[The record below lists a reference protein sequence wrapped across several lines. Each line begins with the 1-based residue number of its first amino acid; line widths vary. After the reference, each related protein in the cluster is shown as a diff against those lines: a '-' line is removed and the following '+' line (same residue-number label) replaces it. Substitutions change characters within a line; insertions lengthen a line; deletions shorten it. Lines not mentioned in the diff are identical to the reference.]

1 MGKHIEIKS
10 CPICTS
16 QKFSKFKEV
25 IDYTVS
31 REIFQLNKCDNCGF
45 VLTSPRPS
53 DENISKYYKSENYI
67 SHSEI
72 SSGLKNRLY
81 LFVRKIALA
90 FKVKLVKRFIKPND
104 LVIDFGAGT
113 GAFIHALKSNG
124 ILCKGYEPDSDARK
138 KAELTKKIKLA
149 DTEEFYNQNEQA
161 SVITLWHVLEHI
173 PDLSKFIDAASQNLT
188 DNGRLIIAV
197 PNRNSYDAKIYDK
210 YWAAYDVPRHL
221 WHFRKKDLE
230 ELFALHDFEL
240 IQTRT
245 MLFDSF
251 YISLLSEEYKT
262 TRKFISFIKAFY
274 NGLISNILA
283 YKYGSSSQIYIFKK
297 IG

>member
-1 MGKHIEIKS
+1 MRKLTEIKS
-10 CPICTS
+10 CPVCKS
-16 QKFSKFKEV
+16 QSFSKFKEV

-31 REIFQLNKCDNCGF
+31 KEIFQLNKCDNCGF

-53 DENISKYYKSENYI
+53 NEFISNYYKSENYI

-72 SSGLKNRLY
+72 KTGLKNRLY
-81 LFVRKIALA
+81 LFVRKIALSS
-90 FKVKLVKRFIKPND
+90 KVNLVKRFIKPND
-104 LVIDFGAGT
+104 LVLDFGAGT
-113 GAFIHALKSNG
+113 GAFVNALQSNG
-124 ILCKGYEPDSDARK
+124 ISCKGYEPDSDARN
-138 KAELTKKIKLA
+138 KAEISKKISLSGT
-149 DTEEFYNQNEQA
+149 DVFYNQSEQA

-173 PDLSKFIDAASQNLT
+173 PDLSKFIEAASQNLT
-188 DNGRLIIAV
+188 DTGRLIIAV
-197 PNRNSYDAKIYDK
+197 PNRNSYDAILYDK

-240 IQTRT
+240 IQTRK
-245 MLFDSF
+245 MPFDSF
-251 YISLLSEEYKT
+251 YISLLSEEYKST
-262 TRKFISFIKAFY
+262 GKLFSFIKAFI